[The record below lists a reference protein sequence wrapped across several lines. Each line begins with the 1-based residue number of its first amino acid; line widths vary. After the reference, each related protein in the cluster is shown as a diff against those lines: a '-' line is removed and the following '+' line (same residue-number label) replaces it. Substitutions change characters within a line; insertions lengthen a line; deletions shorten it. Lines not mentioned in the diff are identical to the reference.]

1 MRPPKLDRGGG
12 RWNGRR
18 DECHGIRH
26 RARCQQKLHSCNK
39 TNASPPFVAPLPRK
53 CQLLH
58 LLLRCRLS
66 LCPCAPLVVAVFF
79 LPPNAHMC
87 ISSCCHLPSASQC
100 TAASIQLLLRASHSG
115 WVLCSLSSHVF
126 RMCHRL
132 ACIIHRLSDS
142 PYLHIRLPFSSGPEQ
157 DVVVASGCNGSSSR
171 RLECGI

>member
-1 MRPPKLDRGGG
+1 MVAGM
-12 RWNGRR
+12 
-18 DECHGIRH
+18 
-26 RARCQQKLHSCNK
+26 
-39 TNASPPFVAPLPRK
+39 NAVASAIVPGASRSSTAATKPMHLRL
-53 CQLLH
+53 LLH
-58 LLLRCRLS
+58 RRLENADCSTSCCDAASHCAHVPLLLW
-66 LCPCAPLVVAVFF
+66 LVF

-87 ISSCCHLPSASQC
+87 ISSRCHLSSASQR